1 MTTAEG
7 ALWHNLVI
15 GFLVPQLSFTKS
27 EHFYRHAIPFGEFRD
42 LFVGSF
48 LMHTEF

>member
-15 GFLVPQLSFTKS
+15 SLLVPQLSFTKT
-27 EHFYRHAIPFGEFRD
+27 EHFYRDAIPFGEFRD
-42 LFVGSF
+42 LFVKSF
-48 LMHTEF
+48 LTETEF